1 MKKQRSSEKI
11 AAVASCLLMLIA
23 FYAVSTSVLTTHT
36 LTIQLLMQVG
46 ALTIIGAAF
55 WSLLADQKRS
65 QTEILLWMILALGV
79 LMRVGYM
86 LYTPAYVR
94 GHDLGDISVDSDGHA
109 AYILHLLQGEF
120 PTNNSYQFYH
130 PPLFHILSA
139 IAVGCYKMLS
149 GYTDPVQLLEA
160 AKNVSCAASIV
171 TLFYACKLCRQL
183 RLSDR
188 ATLIAVSLAAFVPN
202 HYLLAGRVNNDS
214 LAIMFMT
221 AILYYTLRWYERQEW
236 GTLVKLA
243 LCFGLG
249 MMTKISVGVFA
260 PVTGC
265 MMLLILYRRIR
276 EKEWMPVIRQFTVF
290 ALVAFPLGL
299 WYPVRNL
306 FLFHQPFNYV
316 LRISNDSELYCGNH
330 SIWERFGLIK
340 NCEIYDHP
348 VRDYNV
354 WSYLLR
360 SSLFGEFSFNMGKL
374 IPALLILLNLLLILV
389 SLFAMVV
396 VLIRYRTVQWTS
408 LFCFWLVLMGSYVD
422 FNVKYPFGCTMDFRY
437 VVPTALIGAVFLVK
451 WWDEIPAKTTTL
463 IKKGVAALTGL
474 FAIFSLVLYCNL
486 AW

>member
-1 MKKQRSSEKI
+1 
-11 AAVASCLLMLIA
+11 
-23 FYAVSTSVLTTHT
+23 
-36 LTIQLLMQVG
+36 
-46 ALTIIGAAF
+46 
-55 WSLLADQKRS
+55 
-65 QTEILLWMILALGV
+65 
-79 LMRVGYM
+79 
-86 LYTPAYVR
+86 
-94 GHDLGDISVDSDGHA
+94 
-109 AYILHLLQGEF
+109 
-120 PTNNSYQFYH
+120 
-130 PPLFHILSA
+130 
-139 IAVGCYKMLS
+139 
-149 GYTDPVQLLEA
+149 
-160 AKNVSCAASIV
+160 
-171 TLFYACKLCRQL
+171 
-183 RLSDR
+183 
-188 ATLIAVSLAAFVPN
+188 
-202 HYLLAGRVNNDS
+202 
-214 LAIMFMT
+214 
-221 AILYYTLRWYERQEW
+221 
-236 GTLVKLA
+236 
-243 LCFGLG
+243 
-249 MMTKISVGVFA
+249 
-260 PVTGC
+260 
-265 MMLLILYRRIR
+265 
-276 EKEWMPVIRQFTVF
+276 MPVIRQFTVF

-348 VRDYNV
+348 VGDYNV